1 MLYEFNPGLTCCS
14 PLVADANCS
23 DVTQLLK
30 TLDRRAEEQGAVF
43 DRHVAAFVAA
53 RVSGSVD
60 RDLNDVSLAKN
71 AGDKLLA
78 QLRLFAYVQAK
89 SDALELP
96 GLCRYFL
103 SKSTAILDTY
113 RNIELRAKLAK
124 NARSAAESGD
134 LTKFEKVLNSEK
146 NRRWDSNGYTLAQ
159 RQFRSDEAEAAAL
172 LESIAGIP
180 ERSRNS
186 GKQIGALAAGAMS
199 LATTVI
205 VLLTQMP

>member
-1 MLYEFNPGLTCCS
+1 MFGC
-14 PLVADANCS
+14 DA
-23 DVTQLLK
+23 T
-30 TLDRRAEEQGAVF
+30 AE
-43 DRHVAAFVAA
+43 D
-53 RVSGSVD
+53 GSVD